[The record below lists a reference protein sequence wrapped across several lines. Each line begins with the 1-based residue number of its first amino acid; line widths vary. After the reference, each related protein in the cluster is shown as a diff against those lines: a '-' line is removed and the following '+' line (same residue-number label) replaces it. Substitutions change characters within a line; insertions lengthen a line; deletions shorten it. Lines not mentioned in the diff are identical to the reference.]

1 MFGRIAIMILVAI
14 IVVPPFVVILRTFTT
29 AMVATGTL
37 SAQDT
42 TWVLAIPIVL
52 SLAPIA
58 WVGNII
64 YKKFV
69 KKDEG
74 QRYG

>member
-1 MFGRIAIMILVAI
+1 MIGRIAIMIVTAVI
-14 IVVPPFVVILRTFTT
+14 IVPPLVVILRAFTT
-29 AMVATGTL
+29 TVVATGLL
-37 SAQDT
+37 SAQDA

-69 KKDEG
+69 KKDEA
-74 QRYG
+74 QKYE